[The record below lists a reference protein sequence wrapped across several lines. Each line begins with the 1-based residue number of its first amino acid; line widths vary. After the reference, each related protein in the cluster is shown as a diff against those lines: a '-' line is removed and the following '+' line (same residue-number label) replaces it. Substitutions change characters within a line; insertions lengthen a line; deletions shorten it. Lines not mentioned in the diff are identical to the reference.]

1 MGIMRIIRIIVI
13 PHFPPYICTMR
24 KIEPRKQIRKIL
36 RSPKL
41 LLIAATILVL
51 GATLLF
57 ANKGIWRHVMLRR
70 EVASLDE
77 RSKAL
82 DSEEKTL
89 QDRVGLLD
97 QGNAALIER
106 IARER
111 FHMKKP
117 GEIIY
122 RLKEQ

>member
-1 MGIMRIIRIIVI
+1 M
-13 PHFPPYICTMR
+13 P

-41 LLIAATILVL
+41 LLISATILVL

-70 EVASLDE
+70 QVGTLEEQSKQLDV
-77 RSKAL
+77 
-82 DSEEKTL
+82 EEKSL
-89 QDRVGLLD
+89 HDRVGLLQSGD
-97 QGNAALIER
+97 ATLIER

-111 FHMKKP
+111 YHLKKP

-122 RLKEQ
+122 RLKEE

>member
-1 MGIMRIIRIIVI
+1 M
-13 PHFPPYICTMR
+13 PKFDL
-24 KIEPRKQIRKIL
+24 KKQIRKIL

-57 ANKGIWRHVMLRR
+57 ANKGIWRHVILRQ
-70 EVASLDE
+70 EVASLNE
-77 RSKAL
+77 RSTKL
-82 DSEEKTL
+82 DVEEKTL
-89 QDRVGLLD
+89 QGRVGLLEKGD
-97 QGNAALIER
+97 EALIER

-111 FHMKKP
+111 YHMKKR

>member
-1 MGIMRIIRIIVI
+1 M
-13 PHFPPYICTMR
+13 PKFDL
-24 KIEPRKQIRKIL
+24 KKQIRKIL

-41 LLIAATILVL
+41 LLISATFLVL

-57 ANKGIWRHVMLRR
+57 ANKGIWRHVMLRQ

-77 RSKAL
+77 KSQQL
-82 DSEEKTL
+82 DIEEKAL
-89 QDRVGLLD
+89 QDRVSLLD
-97 QGNAALIER
+97 QGNEALIER

-111 FHMKKP
+111 HHMKKP

-122 RLKEQ
+122 RLQQP

>member
-1 MGIMRIIRIIVI
+1 M
-13 PHFPPYICTMR
+13 P

-41 LLIAATILVL
+41 LLISATILVL

-70 EVASLDE
+70 QVSTLEEQSKHLDV
-77 RSKAL
+77 
-82 DSEEKTL
+82 EEKSL
-89 QDRVGLLD
+89 QGRVGLLQSGD
-97 QGNAALIER
+97 ATLIER

-111 FHMKKP
+111 YHLKKP

>member
-1 MGIMRIIRIIVI
+1 
-13 PHFPPYICTMR
+13 MR

-41 LLIAATILVL
+41 LLISATILVL

-57 ANKGIWRHVMLRR
+57 ANKGLWRHVILRR
-70 EVASLDE
+70 EVASLDD

-82 DSEEKTL
+82 DAEELKL
-89 QDRVGLLD
+89 QRRVALLD
-97 QGNAALIER
+97 KGDPAVIER